1 MKEILA
7 SNDLTV
13 GMFVTD
19 LDRPWIDT
27 PFLLQGF
34 LIEDEDTLGQLRE
47 LCRFV
52 SIDRARS
59 VGNAHRA
66 PKREDVASTV
76 GGSFSGRAASEALA
90 RGSGASAV
98 ELPDFIE
105 ILRLIRGGRLDKLP
119 SIDAAELEPDAS
131 GEDTRDGSFG
141 APGVEP
147 DVGAGRSLGRLFD
160 PLRSAFARSDRDGEG
175 IDGLATPGLDSAAAQ
190 QLRGHASRIRER
202 TRVERELVYVAPRF
216 AKVQQALEK
225 VLDDVCNSLSPDIG
239 ALREGIDE
247 MVRSI
252 ARNPDALI
260 WLTRL
265 KATDEGSYQH
275 SLHTSVH
282 MMVFGR
288 SLGMGDAATQ
298 MLGLAGMLHDV
309 GKIRLPARLL
319 AKNARLTPLEYAIFK
334 THVDYSVAILGEL
347 AELPAE
353 VLEIVHRHH
362 ERFDGS
368 GYPRA
373 LAGDEIGISAEI
385 AGLVDSYT
393 AMTSQREYNPV
404 FSTHQALEDLIRLRD
419 TRHRA
424 GLVDQFIQCIGIYPV
439 GSLVELNS
447 GEVAVVIG
455 QNRIRRLKPRVMV
468 LLAPDKTQN
477 AYPPLLDL
485 LYDPVTP
492 AGEPYA
498 IVRSLPSNA
507 YGIDPQEFYLG

>member
-1 MKEILA
+1 MKEIVA
-7 SNDLTV
+7 SEELTL
-13 GMFVTD
+13 GMFVAD
-19 LDRPWIDT
+19 LDRPWIDS

-34 LIEDEDTLGQLRE
+34 LIEDEDTLAQLRG

-52 SIDRARS
+52 SVDRARS
-59 VGNAHRA
+59 VGDAHRA
-66 PKREDVASTV
+66 PKREDVSSTV
-76 GGSFSGRAASEALA
+76 GGSYRPRERAEPAEERAA
-90 RGSGASAV
+90 GKPV
-98 ELPDFIE
+98 ELPDFVQ
-105 ILRLIRGGRLDKLP
+105 ILRMIRGGQIDQLP
-119 SIDAAELEPDAS
+119 VIERRDIETEATDDEFDDRVSGSAVGEPDL
-131 GEDTRDGSFG
+131 G
-141 APGVEP
+141 AN
-147 DVGAGRSLGRLFD
+147 RSLGRLLD
-160 PLRSAFARSDRDGEG
+160 PLKGVLSRLDRSGEP
-175 IDGLATPGLDSAAAQ
+175 DGLSSGMRGDAAQ
-190 QLRGHASRIRER
+190 MLRSHASRIRER

-225 VLDDVCNSLSPDIG
+225 VLDDVCNSISPDIG

-309 GKIRLPARLL
+309 GKIRLPSRLL
-319 AKNARLTPLEYAIFK
+319 AKNAKLTPMEYEIFK
-334 THVDYSVAILGEL
+334 THVDYSMAILREL
-347 AELPAE
+347 AELPE
-353 VLEIVHRHH
+353 DVLEIVHRHH

-368 GYPRA
+368 GYPQG
-373 LAGDEIGISAEI
+373 LAGDAIGMAAEI

-393 AMTSQREYNPV
+393 AMTSKREYSAV
-404 FSTHQALEDLIRLRD
+404 FSTHQALEDLIRLRGS
-419 TRHRA
+419 RHRE

-447 GEVAVVIG
+447 GEVGVVIG
-455 QNRIRRLKPRVMV
+455 QNRVRRLKPRVMV
-468 LLAPDKTQN
+468 LLAPDKSQN
-477 AYPPLLDL
+477 TFPPVLDL

-492 AGEPYA
+492 SGEPYA
-498 IVRSLPSNA
+498 IVRSLPSDA

>member
-1 MKEILA
+1 MKEIIA
-7 SNDLTV
+7 SEELTI
-13 GMFVTD
+13 GMFVAD
-19 LDRPWIDT
+19 LDRPWIDS

-34 LIEDEDTLGQLRE
+34 LIEDEETLGQLRR

-52 SIDRARS
+52 SVDRLRS
-59 VGNAHRA
+59 VGDAHRA
-66 PKREDVASTV
+66 PKHEDVASTV
-76 GGSFSGRAASEALA
+76 GDSFRPPAPTESASRCAAPAA
-90 RGSGASAV
+90 I
-98 ELPDFIE
+98 ELPDFVE
-105 ILRLIRGGRLDKLP
+105 ILRLIRDGQIDKLP
-119 SIDAAELEPDAS
+119 TIDAREIESAAVFDDAFDADEPPS
-131 GEDTRDGSFG
+131 GS
-141 APGVEP
+141 EP
-147 DVGAGRSLGRLFD
+147 DVAASRGIGRLLD
-160 PLRSAFARSDRDGEG
+160 PLKGVFARFERDRDQ
-175 IDGLATPGLDSAAAQ
+175 IDGRASVGPRTAAQ
-190 QLRGHASRIRER
+190 QLRNHASRIRER
-202 TRVERELVYVAPRF
+202 TRVERELVYVAPRYT
-216 AKVQQALEK
+216 KVQQALEK
-225 VLDDVCNSLSPDIG
+225 VLDDICNSISPDIG
-239 ALREGIDE
+239 ALRDGIDD

-275 SLHTSVH
+275 SLHTAVH

-288 SLGMGDAATQ
+288 SLGMSDGETQ

-319 AKNARLTPLEYAIFK
+319 AKNAKLSPLEYEIFK

-362 ERFDGS
+362 ERFDGT
-368 GYPRA
+368 GYPKG
-373 LAGDEIGISAEI
+373 LAGDEIGMSAEI

-393 AMTSQREYNPV
+393 AMTGKREYNPV
-404 FSTHQALEDLIRLRD
+404 FSTHQALEDLIRLRGS
-419 TRHRA
+419 RHRTM
-424 GLVDQFIQCIGIYPV
+424 LVDQFIQCIGIYPV

-468 LLAPDKTQN
+468 LLAPDKSQN
-477 AYPPLLDL
+477 PYPPLLDL

-492 AGEPYA
+492 TGEPYA
-498 IVRSLPSNA
+498 IARALPPDA
-507 YGIDPQEFYLG
+507 YGIDPREFYLG